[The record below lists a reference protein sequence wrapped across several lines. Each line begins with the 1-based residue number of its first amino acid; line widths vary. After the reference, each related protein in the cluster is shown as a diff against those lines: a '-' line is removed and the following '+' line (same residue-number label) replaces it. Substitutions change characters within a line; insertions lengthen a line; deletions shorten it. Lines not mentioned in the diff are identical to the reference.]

1 MEKRILIFLMILLI
15 NLSILFGTILL
26 KYFGFNILNLKLFFP
41 GTILFLFS
49 FFSYLGFLHQY
60 ENLYIWV
67 KIGKIENLEE
77 NDEKINNYLSEF
89 FLYIITTHSFTVIL
103 IIYLKLLWNQIIS
116 RYLLI
121 LILSII
127 LGHQAS
133 YPMGKSILSDINH
146 TFLCF
151 IRCFQYFIFNIILY
165 HINTNIIIIM
175 FT

>member
-15 NLSILFGTILL
+15 NLSILFGTMLL
-26 KYFGFNILNLKLFFP
+26 KYFGFNILNLKFFFP

-49 FFSYLGFLHQY
+49 FFSYLGFLHKY

-121 LILSII
+121 FILSII

-151 IRCFQYFIFNIILY
+151 ITFVL
-165 HINTNIIIIM
+165 INLGINYYNK
-175 FT
+175 

>member
-77 NDEKINNYLSEF
+77 NDEKINKIFLIYNYNSF
-89 FLYIITTHSFTVIL
+89 FYS
-103 IIYLKLLWNQIIS
+103 N
-116 RYLLI
+116 
-121 LILSII
+121 
-127 LGHQAS
+127 
-133 YPMGKSILSDINH
+133 INH
-146 TFLCF
+146 LFKA
-151 IRCFQYFIFNIILY
+151 
-165 HINTNIIIIM
+165 IM
-175 FT
+175 ESNY